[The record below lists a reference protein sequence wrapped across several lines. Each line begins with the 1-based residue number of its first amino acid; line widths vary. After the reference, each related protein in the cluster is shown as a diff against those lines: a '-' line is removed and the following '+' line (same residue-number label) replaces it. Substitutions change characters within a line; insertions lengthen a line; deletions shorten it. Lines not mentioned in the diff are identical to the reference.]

1 MRKLSNRDGS
11 GSGLKMGFDGSSSG
25 KGSSP
30 AALRAM
36 FSALSLQ
43 TKTGAVVKYAKRN

>member
-1 MRKLSNRDGS
+1 MRKLSSRDGS
-11 GSGLKMGFDGSSSG
+11 ASGLKMGFAGSSSG

-36 FSALSLQ
+36 LSAL
-43 TKTGAVVKYAKRN
+43 